1 MQMSESVFVQGEF
14 FCVDRIFNS
23 LLPFGTYVYMM
34 WKKAISRTVVLLLGI
49 LLIVISGIDVFLLQ
63 CLGAVARNSPSLYDD
78 MLFVSEVSVALY
90 LLPLLFAGVGMNLIS
105 HILISH
111 LEDAEKRFDREQR

>member
-1 MQMSESVFVQGEF
+1 
-14 FCVDRIFNS
+14 
-23 LLPFGTYVYMM
+23 
-34 WKKAISRTVVLLLGI
+34 
-49 LLIVISGIDVFLLQ
+49 
-63 CLGAVARNSPSLYDD
+63 
-78 MLFVSEVSVALY
+78 LFVSEVSVALY